1 LSEIAIVSSKSGKF
15 RKDPLRSLLEI
26 ACEPCLSIFKESPHF
41 RDDINCVLF
50 STTSNVQYGST
61 ILCEYLGIRSTVSQ
75 TIENLCNSGT
85 NAIISGYSFI
95 KAGLCDTVLV
105 VGADRRDTDG
115 KRLKWDIT
123 RGQFPFPVHW
133 AALFAK
139 AHMRKYHTTEEQMAM
154 VAVKNREN
162 AAENPNAFFK
172 AKITIDD
179 VLESKR
185 IVEPIK
191 MLDCSYVC
199 EGASAVLMTN
209 KENVKKFTD
218 NPVWIKGIG
227 IHAEA
232 ASFARTGQD
241 LCSINS
247 AKIAARKAYQ
257 MANVMPKEINIVELH
272 DAFTIMEIMTYEDLS
287 LARKGEGGKFVFQDE
302 ISVNPRGGL
311 LGSGHPIG
319 ATGVAQV
326 AEVAEQLSGMAGNRQ
341 IKNCGDVGVVHNLA
355 AAGSSAAVLV
365 LKS

>member
-1 LSEIAIVSSKSGKF
+1 
-15 RKDPLRSLLEI
+15 
-26 ACEPCLSIFKESPHF
+26 
-41 RDDINCVLF
+41 
-50 STTSNVQYGST
+50 
-61 ILCEYLGIRSTVSQ
+61 
-75 TIENLCNSGT
+75 
-85 NAIISGYSFI
+85 
-95 KAGLCDTVLV
+95 
-105 VGADRRDTDG
+105 
-115 KRLKWDIT
+115 
-123 RGQFPFPVHW
+123 
-133 AALFAK
+133 
-139 AHMRKYHTTEEQMAM
+139 MAM

-326 AEVAEQLSGMAGNRQ
+326 AEVAEQLSGMAGSRQ
-341 IKNCGDVGVVHNLA
+341 IKNCGHVGVVHNLA